1 MGRPPFRLSVGEKR
15 KIALATAIAMKPNIL
30 LVDEPTANLDPAS
43 ADILIETLNTLNREY
58 GTTLVVATQ
67 DVDVVPHLSDRVYI
81 LSREKRIA
89 AEGAT
94 KEIISNA
101 ELLEAHNLKPPT
113 ILRLLK
119 ELKEGGIEVNA
130 NPPTAKAVAQEL
142 LKILSRQRSK
152 RDN

>member
-67 DVDVVPHLSDRVYI
+67 DVDVVPTYPIGST
-81 LSREKRIA
+81 S
-89 AEGAT
+89 
-94 KEIISNA
+94 
-101 ELLEAHNLKPPT
+101 
-113 ILRLLK
+113 
-119 ELKEGGIEVNA
+119 
-130 NPPTAKAVAQEL
+130 
-142 LKILSRQRSK
+142 
-152 RDN
+152 

>member
-67 DVDVVPHLSDRVYI
+67 DVDVVSHLSDRVYI
-81 LSREKRIA
+81 LGREKRIA
-89 AEGAT
+89 AEGTT

-101 ELLEAHNLKPPT
+101 ELLEAHNLKP
-113 ILRLLK
+113 
-119 ELKEGGIEVNA
+119 
-130 NPPTAKAVAQEL
+130 QQ
-142 LKILSRQRSK
+142 S
-152 RDN
+152 